1 MTGRRMMLSN
11 SLVENDKLHW
21 VHPVSAW
28 KAHAQ
33 QGPLIFDRAEGIYL
47 YDVNGKQYLDGFAG
61 LWCMNIGYGQNSVID
76 AIRNQLE
83 KLPYAT
89 GYFGFASEPAIRL
102 AQKIAEITPG
112 DLNHVYFT
120 LGGSDAI
127 DTALRFID
135 LYWNLKREPQ
145 RKHMISV
152 EKGYHGSSSTGAG
165 ITALPAF
172 HANFSLPLPTQHRI
186 PSPHPYRSPYATEA
200 EIIAASVQA
209 LKAKVAELGTD
220 KVAAFFV
227 EPVQGSGGVIVP
239 PKGWLKAMRDT
250 CTELGILMVIDEVIT
265 GFGRTGVMFA
275 QETEGVQADI
285 MTMAKGMTSG
295 YVPMGAC
302 VLSGNVYS
310 TIAELSPAG
319 QAIGHGQT
327 YSGHPVAAA
336 AALEVIRLYQEGGI
350 LENAAK
356 LSPYFLERLNTLRT
370 HPLVGDV
377 RASGLLAAVEIVAD
391 KNTKEPFAPASG
403 LANRLMAELLENG
416 LIVRCFA
423 DATIGLAPALN
434 INRDEI
440 DLIVDRIRKSLDAV
454 SPERL

>member
-1 MTGRRMMLSN
+1 MLTN
-11 SLVENDKLHW
+11 SLAEYDRLHW

-28 KAHAQ
+28 QDHAKK
-33 QGPLIFDRAEGIYL
+33 GPLIFDRAEGIYL

-61 LWCMNIGYGQNSVID
+61 LWCVNVGYGQNSIVE
-76 AIRNQLE
+76 AVRAQME

-89 GYFGFASEPAIRL
+89 GYFGYASEPAIRL
-102 AQKIAEITPG
+102 AQKLAEITPG
-112 DLNHVYFT
+112 DLNHVYFA

-127 DTALRFID
+127 DGAVRFID
-135 LYWNLKREPQ
+135 LYWNLQGQ
-145 RKHMISV
+145 RQRRHVISV

-186 PSPHPYRSPYATEA
+186 PSPHPYRSPYSTDA

-209 LKAKVAELGTD
+209 LKDKVAELGAEN
-220 KVAAFFV
+220 VAAFFV

-239 PKGWLKAMRDT
+239 PKGWLGALRAA

-275 QETEGVQADI
+275 QETEGVHADI
-285 MTMAKGMTSG
+285 MTVAKGLTSG

-302 VLSGNVYS
+302 ILSEKVYS
-310 TIAELSPAG
+310 TIANLSPGG

-336 AALEVIRLYQEGGI
+336 AALEVIRLYQEDGI
-350 LENAAK
+350 LENAGR
-356 LSPYFLERLNTLRT
+356 LSPYFLERLNTLCD

-377 RASGLLAAVEIVAD
+377 RASGLLAGIEVVAD
-391 KNTKEPFAPASG
+391 KATKETFSEASG
-403 LANRLMAELLENG
+403 FASRLGAALLENG
-416 LIVRCFA
+416 LIARCFS

-434 INRDEI
+434 ISRDEI
-440 DLIVDRIRKSLDAV
+440 DMIVDRIRKSLDAV
-454 SPERL
+454 SE

>member
-1 MTGRRMMLSN
+1 MLSN
-11 SLVENDKLHW
+11 LLAENDKLHW

-28 KAHAQ
+28 KAHTE
-33 QGPLIFDRAEGIYL
+33 QGPMIFDRAEGIYL
-47 YDVNGKQYLDGFAG
+47 YDANGKQYLDGFAG
-61 LWCMNIGYGQNSVID
+61 LWCVNIGYGQNSVIE
-76 AIRNQLE
+76 AIKTQLE

-89 GYFGFASEPAIRL
+89 GYFGYASEPAIRL

-127 DTALRFID
+127 DGALRFID
-135 LYWNLKREPQ
+135 LYWNLQGQSQ
-145 RKHMISV
+145 RKHMISM

-172 HANFSLPLPTQHRI
+172 HANFSLPLPTQHHI
-186 PSPHPYRSPYATEA
+186 PSPYPYRSPYNTNA

-209 LKAKVAELGTD
+209 LKDKVAELGAN

-239 PKGWLKAMRDT
+239 PKGWLKALRDA
-250 CTELGILMVIDEVIT
+250 CTEVGILMVVDEVIT

-275 QETEGVQADI
+275 QESEGVQADI
-285 MTMAKGMTSG
+285 MTMAKGMTAG
-295 YVPMGAC
+295 YIPMGAC
-302 VLSGNVYS
+302 VLSEKVYS
-310 TIAELSPAG
+310 TIAEGMPTG
-319 QAIGHGQT
+319 QAVGHGQT

-356 LSPYFLERLNTLRT
+356 LSPYFLERLNSLRD

-377 RASGLLAAVEIVAD
+377 RTSGLLAAIEIVAD
-391 KNTKEPFAPASG
+391 KMTKEQFAPASG
-403 LANRLMAELLENG
+403 FASRLAAELMENG

-423 DATIGLAPALN
+423 DGTIGLAPALT
-434 INRDEI
+434 ITREEI

-454 SPERL
+454 CV